1 MERSIESLSKILAY
15 IAGFI
20 LLVLMALVTADV
32 CGRKFLGIPV
42 WGTFELSCMMMGSL
56 VTFGFT
62 YTHVQESNVSVTAVV
77 SRLSPKYQHW
87 ANFIYSLIGVCAT
100 GVIVWQT
107 ILYVIGNAKRGSLL
121 GVLDIPVWPF
131 QIPFTIGYAIF
142 GFVLASG
149 CVMFIHKL
157 RKESERKG

>member
-1 MERSIESLSKILAY
+1 MERLSRILAY

-20 LLVLMALVTADV
+20 LFALMALVTCDV
-32 CGRKFLGIPV
+32 CGRKFFGMPIQ
-42 WGTFELSCMMMGSL
+42 GTYELSCIMLGAL

-62 YTHVQESNVSVTAVV
+62 YTHMQEANISVTLVF
-77 SRLSPKYQHW
+77 SRFSLKYQHW

-142 GFVLASG
+142 GFVLASE
-149 CVMFIHKL
+149 CVMLIQKL